1 MNSAEPIPAV
11 PAEGAASTA
20 ARAPLAPAAVI
31 APPAAATAAAT
42 PPPAEA
48 TVATAMPEPQSAEPA
63 PAEGVPAA
71 SAMVEPPPA
80 EAAAAPAAEAEVHG
94 DYYFDIRIE
103 TGAKYLARATKNFN
117 LKPKDWCV
125 VHKEKCADFGQVVHV
140 YNHLPCSKI
149 VPEELPEVERK
160 ATVVDQGKANENQM
174 RAKSAFRTG
183 QKLVEELKLP
193 MKLLNAHY
201 SFDGKLITYQFTAD
215 GRIDFRELVR
225 RMAQTMNTRI
235 ELRQIGVRD
244 ETGLIGGIG
253 ICGLQLCCSRF
264 IREFSS
270 INVKMAKE
278 QDLSLNPNNI
288 SGHCGRLK
296 CCLKHEHDGY
306 VELDRNM
313 PRRGALCECPEG
325 RGRVIDRNLLTQ
337 RVTVSLDGTG
347 KNGVFGKDEVRVVYP
362 DKYRVNAGGNRKG
375 PATKTATPE
384 VAEDHAEDDFAGL
397 NEDEA
402 KRLKLLDEK

>member
-1 MNSAEPIPAV
+1 MDVAPSLSSRPEAVDLPSPGPVADAVIPTLGGPIV
-11 PAEGAASTA
+11 IASPPLVAPVTA
-20 ARAPLAPAAVI
+20 A
-31 APPAAATAAAT
+31 
-42 PPPAEA
+42 
-48 TVATAMPEPQSAEPA
+48 PEE
-63 PAEGVPAA
+63 
-71 SAMVEPPPA
+71 
-80 EAAAAPAAEAEVHG
+80 HG
-94 DYYFDIRIE
+94 DFYFDIKIE
-103 TGAKYLARATKNFN
+103 TGAKYLAWSPKNLN

-125 VHKEKCADFGQVVHV
+125 VHKEKCTDFGQVVHV
-140 YNHLPCSKI
+140 YARPPQEK
-149 VPEELPEVERK
+149 PPAGEMPEVERK

-174 RAKSAFRTG
+174 RAKSAFRAG
-183 QKLVEELKLP
+183 QKLIDELKLP

-215 GRIDFRELVR
+215 GRVDFRDLVR

-253 ICGLQLCCSRF
+253 ICGQCLCCSRY

-296 CCLKHEHDGY
+296 CCLKYEHEGY

-313 PRRGALCECPEG
+313 PRRGALCECAEG
-325 RGRVIDRNLLTQ
+325 RGRVVDRNLLTQ
-337 RVTVSLDGTG
+337 LVTVNLDSSG
-347 KNGVFGKDEVRVVYP
+347 KNCHVCKDEVRVVYP
-362 DKYRVNAGGNRKG
+362 DKYRANPGESKNKPAPRSSG
-375 PATKTATPE
+375 PNEEELLAKLN
-384 VAEDHAEDDFAGL
+384 DD
-397 NEDEA
+397 
-402 KRLKLLDEK
+402 